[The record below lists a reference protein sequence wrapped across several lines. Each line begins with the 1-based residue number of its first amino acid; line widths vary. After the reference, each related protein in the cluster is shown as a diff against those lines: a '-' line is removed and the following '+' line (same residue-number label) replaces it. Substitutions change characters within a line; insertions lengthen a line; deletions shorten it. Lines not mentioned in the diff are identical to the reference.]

1 MGKVMNDMQANEQIF
16 RVTGMDCASC
26 ASNIEKGVAR
36 LEGVAASS
44 LNFTTELLRVQG
56 DVSPETVIARIREI
70 GYDIVDPDAANAP
83 PATAVPQTPNFL
95 QFMWQRRE
103 TQLALFGAILILP
116 GLLFNELLPMLGW
129 EHPLLNLT
137 SVAALAAAGYPIAL
151 SALRALRINH
161 EININLLMTIAAVG
175 AVVIGAYTE
184 AGLVMVLF
192 AIGEALEGYTAS
204 RARDS
209 IRGLVQLAPQ
219 EAMVLRP
226 CLDCAG
232 HLGQNGYT
240 GGPCPFCGLEAQRV
254 PVADL
259 RVGEMIVV
267 KPGERV
273 PMDGRILTGSSAV
286 NQAPITGES
295 RLVEKSADDMVFAGS
310 INGAGTLEVEVI
322 HLAADNTISR
332 LIQMVEVAQER
343 RAPAQ
348 RFVDQFASYYTPA
361 VVLLAALV
369 AVVPPL
375 FFDAP
380 FWNPAPGEQG
390 WLYRALTLLVVAC
403 PCALVISTPVSLI
416 SAISNGAR
424 HGVLVKGGVYL
435 EALAR
440 VRVIAFDKTGTLT
453 QGEPTV
459 VAAQSL
465 ACADAANGRCAGCDE
480 LVALACAVEQRSEH
494 PLAQAVM
501 TEAAARG
508 VQAQY
513 RAAREVTALTG
524 RGVTGLVNDRA
535 ITIGSHA
542 YFDDHQAHARHCA
555 ALTAANQS
563 GYTTMLVSADGA
575 YQGYIAVADR
585 VRPSSAAAVADLH
598 ALGLTNLIMLTGDH
612 EMTAQQIAQQVGIT
626 QVRANCLPE
635 DKVTAVTQLRQ
646 QHEHVA
652 MVGDGINDTPAL
664 ATASVGIAVGSSAQ
678 AMETADV
685 VLLGDDLRRLSFVIR
700 LARAAMRTIYVNVAF
715 SIGIKLLFLVLVLL
729 GWGSMWLAV
738 FADVGASLLVTL
750 NGARLLR
757 APRFSHEVAPTVL

>member
-1 MGKVMNDMQANEQIF
+1 M
-16 RVTGMDCASC
+16 
-26 ASNIEKGVAR
+26 
-36 LEGVAASS
+36 
-44 LNFTTELLRVQG
+44 
-56 DVSPETVIARIREI
+56 
-70 GYDIVDPDAANAP
+70 
-83 PATAVPQTPNFL
+83 
-95 QFMWQRRE
+95 
-103 TQLALFGAILILP
+103 P

-137 SVAALAAAGYPIAL
+137 SVAALVAAGYPIAL

-219 EAMVLRP
+219 EAVVLRP

-273 PMDGRILTGSSAV
+273 PMDGRILTGRSAV

-295 RLVEKSADDMVFAGS
+295 RLVEKSADDKVFAGS

-332 LIQMVEVAQER
+332 LIQMVEAAQER

-424 HGVLVKGGVYL
+424 HGVLVKGGAYL

-453 QGEPTV
+453 QGQPSV

-465 ACADAANGRCAGCDE
+465 ACADAVNGRCAGCDE

-494 PLAQAVM
+494 PLAQAV
-501 TEAAARG
+501 TAEAAARG

-513 RAAREVTALTG
+513 AAARDVTALTG
-524 RGVTGLVNDRA
+524 RGVTGLVNDRV

-542 YFDDHQAHARHCA
+542 YFDDHQAHARHCE
-555 ALTAANQS
+555 ALAAANQS

-585 VRPSSAAAVADLH
+585 VRPGSAAAVSDLH

-685 VLLGDDLRRLSFVIR
+685 VLLGDDLRLLPFAIR
-700 LARAAMRTIYVNVAF
+700 LARAAMRTIYVNVTL
-715 SIGIKLLFLVLVLL
+715 SIGIKLLFLALVLL

-738 FADVGASLLVTL
+738 FADMGASLLVTL
-750 NGARLLR
+750 NGTRLLR
-757 APRFSHEVAPTVL
+757 APRFDHEAAHQGL

>member
-1 MGKVMNDMQANEQIF
+1 MGNVMNDMQANEQIF

-26 ASNIEKGVAR
+26 ATNIEKGVAR
-36 LEGVAASS
+36 LDGVTASS

-70 GYDIVDPDAANAP
+70 GYDAAAP
-83 PATAVPQTPNFL
+83 TTPHAPRPTAVPQTPNFL

-103 TQLALFGAILILP
+103 TQLALLGAVLILP

-137 SVAALAAAGYPIAL
+137 SVAALVAAGYPIAL

-219 EAMVLRP
+219 EAVVLRP

-273 PMDGRILTGSSAV
+273 PMDGRILTGRSAV

-295 RLVEKSADDMVFAGS
+295 RLVEKSADDKVFAGS

-332 LIQMVEVAQER
+332 LIQMVEAAQER

-348 RFVDQFASYYTPA
+348 RFVDKFASYYTPA

-424 HGVLVKGGVYL
+424 HGVLVKGGAYL

-453 QGEPTV
+453 QGQPSV

-465 ACADAANGRCAGCDE
+465 ACADAPNGRCAGCDE

-494 PLAQAVM
+494 PLAQAV
-501 TEAAARG
+501 TAEAAARG

-513 RAAREVTALTG
+513 AAARDVTALTG
-524 RGVTGLVNDRA
+524 RGVTGLVNDRV

-542 YFDDHQAHARHCA
+542 YFDDHQAHARHCE
-555 ALTAANQS
+555 ALAAANQS

-585 VRPSSAAAVADLH
+585 VRPGSAAAVSDLH

-685 VLLGDDLRRLSFVIR
+685 VLLGDDLRLLPFAIR
-700 LARAAMRTIYVNVAF
+700 LARAAMRTIYVNVTL
-715 SIGIKLLFLVLVLL
+715 SIGIKLLFLALVLL

-738 FADVGASLLVTL
+738 FADMGASLLVTL
-750 NGARLLR
+750 NGTRLLR
-757 APRFSHEVAPTVL
+757 APRFDHEAAHQGL